1 MSLLY
6 VRFRSNDGLS
16 THPKENSDPQKRFF
30 AQYVDNVEDV
40 REISGTSRFLSG
52 GMGGITSQLSECP
65 LVTMR
70 EAFSLTFWDR
80 HLPSRNTEN
89 PDDEQ
94 YRGAKTDT
102 CFGRK
107 ASLGVGGLEGL
118 LSWARGASMVA
129 SDSRVA
135 QSS

>member
-16 THPKENSDPQKRFF
+16 TRPKENFDPQKRFF

-65 LVTMR
+65 LVTM
-70 EAFSLTFWDR
+70 
-80 HLPSRNTEN
+80 SRGFFVN
-89 PDDEQ
+89 
-94 YRGAKTDT
+94 
-102 CFGRK
+102 F
-107 ASLGVGGLEGL
+107 LG
-118 LSWARGASMVA
+118 
-129 SDSRVA
+129 
-135 QSS
+135 